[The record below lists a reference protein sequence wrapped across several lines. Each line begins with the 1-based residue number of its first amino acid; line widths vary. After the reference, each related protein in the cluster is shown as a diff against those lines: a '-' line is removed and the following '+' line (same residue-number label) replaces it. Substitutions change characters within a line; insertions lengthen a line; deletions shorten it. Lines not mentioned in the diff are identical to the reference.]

1 MNEHSL
7 IMLLIGIIFGGVGAV
22 LYMTVCYRKE
32 IERTIDVMADASH
45 RYVERKLREAD
56 SFKGVTQPK
65 Q

>member
-7 IMLLIGIIFGGVGAV
+7 IMLLIGIIFGGVGVA
-22 LYMTVCYRKE
+22 LYTTVRYRKE
-32 IERTIDVMADASH
+32 LERTMDVMADAGH